1 MGNTLGKLQ
10 TRVNE
15 LEKRLVELQDKN
27 SELIEEKKS
36 LTSKLKYL
44 EENFDKKLE
53 IALTKAVKEVSE
65 KYEKIIKEKD
75 QRIFELEQRLNIN
88 SNNSSLPSS
97 KDPIYKTKICNS
109 RKETDKS
116 KGGQIGHK
124 KHKLEKFNDNEITE
138 EVNHT
143 MDKCPNCN
151 SKNIKV
157 INIKVRDEFDFKIT
171 IIKRRHYFNEY
182 VCEDCG
188 SKFKS
193 EIPDNLHAEN
203 QYGSEVKSLAINLLD
218 YGFISYNRVRKIIC
232 GFTNGEIDPSEGY
245 LVKLQKKASI
255 MLKDFTFDVKQK
267 ILESKLN
274 YWDDTVAKIGEK
286 DKGCIRGYTNGK
298 EVLYKAHLAKDT
310 KGMDEDGI
318 LQNLPS
324 DCTVMHD
331 HLLHNYCEDYSYRN
345 IECNAHIIRKLQS
358 ISENTKHDWADK
370 MKELLEST
378 LTKRKEYSEKQIKSF
393 SEEEIKNFDS
403 KYDSIIKDGFKEYIE
418 FKHKY
423 EFTKE
428 ENLLEFMRDFKGPIT
443 EWVRDFS
450 LPYSNNLC
458 ERLLRMLKT
467 KMKISYQFQNLE
479 SAKCFAN
486 IMTYTETCGSYDVN
500 KYEAIK
506 RLFDN
511 NPYTV
516 DELIN
521 LKTANN

>member
-1 MGNTLGKLQ
+1 MRT
-10 TRVNE
+10 
-15 LEKRLVELQDKN
+15 
-27 SELIEEKKS
+27 
-36 LTSKLKYL
+36 
-44 EENFDKKLE
+44 
-53 IALTKAVKEVSE
+53 
-65 KYEKIIKEKD
+65 
-75 QRIFELEQRLNIN
+75 
-88 SNNSSLPSS
+88 
-97 KDPIYKTKICNS
+97 
-109 RKETDKS
+109 
-116 KGGQIGHK
+116 
-124 KHKLEKFNDNEITE
+124 
-138 EVNHT
+138 
-143 MDKCPNCN
+143 
-151 SKNIKV
+151 
-157 INIKVRDEFDFKIT
+157 
-171 IIKRRHYFNEY
+171 
-182 VCEDCG
+182 
-188 SKFKS
+188 
-193 EIPDNLHAEN
+193 
-203 QYGSEVKSLAINLLD
+203 
-218 YGFISYNRVRKIIC
+218 
-232 GFTNGEIDPSEGY
+232 
-245 LVKLQKKASI
+245 
-255 MLKDFTFDVKQK
+255 
-267 ILESKLN
+267 
-274 YWDDTVAKIGEK
+274 
-286 DKGCIRGYTNGK
+286 YTNGK
-298 EVLYKAHLAKDT
+298 EALYKAHLAKDT
-310 KGMDEDGI
+310 DGMDEDGI

-458 ERLLRMLKT
+458 ERLLRMLKA
-467 KMKISYQFQNLE
+467 KMKISYQFQNLS
-479 SAKCFAN
+479 SAKYFAN
-486 IMTYTETCGSYDVN
+486 IITYTETCGNYGIN

-516 DELIN
+516 TELRN
-521 LKTANN
+521 LKAANNQ

>member
-15 LEKRLVELQDKN
+15 LEKKLVELQDKN

-44 EENFDKKLE
+44 EESFDKKLE
-53 IALTKAVKEVSE
+53 TALTKAVKEVSE

-75 QRIFELEQRLNIN
+75 QRIFELEKRLNIN
-88 SNNSSLPSS
+88 SGNSSLPSS

-109 RKETDKS
+109 RKETDRS
-116 KGGQIGHK
+116 KGGQVGHK
-124 KHKLEKFNDNEITE
+124 KHKLEKFNDDEITE
-138 EVNHT
+138 EVKHT
-143 MDKCPNCN
+143 IDTCPNCN

-157 INIKVRDEFDFKIT
+157 TNIKVRDELDFKIT
-171 IIKRRHYFNEY
+171 IIKRRHYFYEY
-182 VCEDCG
+182 ICEDCG
-188 SKFKS
+188 NKFKS
-193 EIPDNLHAEN
+193 EIPENLHAEN
-203 QYGSEVKSLAINLLD
+203 QYGNEVKTLTLNLLD
-218 YGFISYNRVRKIIC
+218 YGFISYNRVRKIIS

-245 LVKLQKKASI
+245 LVKLQKKASN
-255 MLKDFTFDVKQK
+255 MLEDFAFDVKEK

-274 YWDDTVAKIGEK
+274 YWDDTVVKIGEK
-286 DKGCIRGYTNGK
+286 DKACMRTYTNGK
-298 EVLYKAHLAKDT
+298 EALYKAHLAKDT
-310 KGMDEDGI
+310 DGMDEDGI

-331 HLLHNYCEDYSYRN
+331 HLLHNYCDDYSYKN
-345 IECNAHIIRKLQS
+345 IECNAHITRKLQS
-358 ISENTKHDWADK
+358 ITENTKHDWPDK

-378 LTKRKEYSEKQIKSF
+378 LAKRDDYEKMNIKSF
-393 SEEEIKNFDS
+393 SEEEIKDFDS

-458 ERLLRMLKT
+458 ERLLRMLKA
-467 KMKISYQFQNLE
+467 KMKISYQFQNLS

-486 IMTYTETCGSYDVN
+486 IITYTETCGNYGVN

-516 DELIN
+516 TELRN